1 MLNTLMTLKLDSDLV
16 HMYIRLYLS
25 KIKDDF
31 MLDYNISKYSD
42 IQNQMNYLKLVDAIN
57 ITAKNG
63 VDVNVSN
70 HIALRKQMLDKILQR
85 IKDFRIS
92 T

>member
-1 MLNTLMTLKLDSDLV
+1 MLNTLMTLKLDSELV
-16 HMYIRLYLS
+16 QMYIRLYLS

-42 IQNQMNYLKLVDAIN
+42 IQNQINYLKLVDAIN

-63 VDVNVSN
+63 VDVTDR
-70 HIALRKQMLDKILQR
+70 IAVRK
-85 IKDFRIS
+85 
-92 T
+92 

>member
-1 MLNTLMTLKLDSDLV
+1 MTLKLDSDLV

-42 IQNQMNYLKLVDAIN
+42 IQNQINYLKLVDAIN

-63 VDVNVSN
+63 VDVTVK
-70 HIALRKQMLDKILQR
+70 ITIRKQMLDKILQR

>member
-16 HMYIRLYLS
+16 HIYIRLYLS

-42 IQNQMNYLKLVDAIN
+42 IQNQINYLKLVDAIN

-63 VDVNVSN
+63 VDVTVK
-70 HIALRKQMLDKILQR
+70 ITIRKQMLDKILQR

>member
-1 MLNTLMTLKLDSDLV
+1 MTLKLDSDLV
-16 HMYIRLYLS
+16 QMYIRLYLS

-42 IQNQMNYLKLVDAIN
+42 IQNQINYLKLVDAIN
-57 ITAKNG
+57 IAAKNG
-63 VDVNVSN
+63 VDVAD
-70 HIALRKQMLDKILQR
+70 HIAVRKQMLDKILQR

>member
-42 IQNQMNYLKLVDAIN
+42 VQNQMNYLKLVDAIN

-63 VDVNVSN
+63 VDVSN
-70 HIALRKQMLDKILQR
+70 HMALRKQMLDKILQR

>member
-42 IQNQMNYLKLVDAIN
+42 VQNQMNYLKLVDAIN
-57 ITAKNG
+57 VTAKNG
-63 VDVNVSN
+63 VDVSD
-70 HIALRKQMLDKILQR
+70 HITLRQQMLDKILQR

>member
-1 MLNTLMTLKLDSDLV
+1 
-16 HMYIRLYLS
+16 MYIRLYLS

-42 IQNQMNYLKLVDAIN
+42 IQNQINYLKLVDAIN

-63 VDVNVSN
+63 VDVTDR
-70 HIALRKQMLDKILQR
+70 IAVRKQMLEKILQR

-92 T
+92 TQKLDDRLYSDTHVIDID